1 MAPLWQRSKNR
12 NNLTM
17 QNNLVAQAGKRCA
30 NCGQFKLQPRRISVI
45 AIGILFAFIAALLV
59 PWNPFF
65 EVPERIL
72 GLIALALFIA
82 SVFVKGQI
90 CTNCKAQTA

>member
-1 MAPLWQRSKNR
+1 MAGLWQRSKITNI
-12 NNLTM
+12 LTM
-17 QNNLVAQAGKRCA
+17 QSKPVTQPGKRCE

-72 GLIALALFIA
+72 GLIALALFIT